1 MFILKLCLTHDHFV
15 IEVQRSD
22 SLWRFAVTILGKSKI
37 FKLLRSAPL
46 STMRHTCVQSV
57 WLVGYNRVNR
67 LFCQHVYGSP
77 LTLQAGIQHW
87 LNCIEKKQNT
97 WLQCNA
103 VHCIGEQCN
112 VENILHLIGKTHPT
126 KICVQTEFFC
136 QIASPPSSK
145 WTLYGNYFSQKLV
158 NSFSF
163 WPPTFF
169 FPYSPKM

>member
-1 MFILKLCLTHDHFV
+1 MIACDVLLLLFWENPKF
-15 IEVQRSD
+15 
-22 SLWRFAVTILGKSKI
+22 

-112 VENILHLIGKTHPT
+112 VEYLAFNWEDPPNKNMCSNRILLPNS
-126 KICVQTEFFC
+126 VP
-136 QIASPPSSK
+136 PPSSK

-158 NSFSF
+158 NSILF

-169 FPYSPKM
+169 LCGSSLTRRRCKKPHASIKISRI